1 MKRKKTK
8 LQELDVAELLDTEEK
23 LIAYLS
29 AEFEEGDPHYIKIAL
44 SNVARA
50 RNITE
55 LAKKAGMPRAS
66 IYRAL
71 SENGN
76 PEYETIQKIVKA
88 LDMQLVVVPK
98 GARLEI
104 RE

>member
-1 MKRKKTK
+1 MKGKKT
-8 LQELDVAELLDTEEK
+8 ELREFDVAELLDTEEK
-23 LIAYLS
+23 QTAYLS
-29 AEFEEGDPHYIKIAL
+29 AEFAEGDPHYIKIAL
-44 SNVARA
+44 ANIARA
-50 RNITE
+50 RNMTE
-55 LAKKAGMPRAS
+55 LAKKAGLPRAS

-76 PEYETIQKIVKA
+76 PEYETIQKIVEA

-104 RE
+104 HT